1 MITKGSNE
9 AFIETRPEKTPDI
22 IRQIVEQ
29 IDEIVKVTRF
39 DGWQTSV
46 SGPREVQKALI
57 ITLNKFGLGKDKELL
72 INLMGTSRSIID
84 MNFIVIGNREWF
96 KSEGKNVTY
105 LKLIIG
111 MTMIFVLNFL

>member
-1 MITKGSNE
+1 M
-9 AFIETRPEKTPDI
+9 
-22 IRQIVEQ
+22 
-29 IDEIVKVTRF
+29 
-39 DGWQTSV
+39 
-46 SGPREVQKALI
+46 I

-105 LKLIIG
+105 LKIDYWDDYDFLYS
-111 MTMIFVLNFL
+111 IFCKAI

>member
-1 MITKGSNE
+1 
-9 AFIETRPEKTPDI
+9 
-22 IRQIVEQ
+22 
-29 IDEIVKVTRF
+29 
-39 DGWQTSV
+39 
-46 SGPREVQKALI
+46 
-57 ITLNKFGLGKDKELL
+57 
-72 INLMGTSRSIID
+72 